1 MKPILELKKI
11 KMEYQIA
18 FIIGIILLCLSIFL
32 VYKNVVFLKN
42 SDRAKGE
49 VVELKKI
56 HRSTSK
62 PTFKPVFEFVT
73 KDGKVIEH
81 TSISSSN
88 PPSWKVGEKAVYAYN
103 SAEPINGKVVTFFG
117 VFGWAVALA
126 CIALPLIII
135 GGGYYITQSMLNTI
149 FDNL

>member
-1 MKPILELKKI
+1 MELKKN

-18 FIIGIILLCLSIFL
+18 FIVGIILLSLSLFL
-32 VYKNVVFLKN
+32 VYKNVVFLK
-42 SDRAKGE
+42 SSERAKGE

-62 PTFKPVFEFVT
+62 PTFKPVFKFVT

-88 PPSWKVGEKAVYAYN
+88 PPSWKVGEKAVYAYKIEN
-103 SAEPINGKVVTFFG
+103 PSKGKVVTFFG
-117 VFGWAVALA
+117 VFGWSVALA
-126 CIALPLIII
+126 CIALPMLVI
-135 GGGYYITQSMLNTI
+135 GGGYYLSQSMLNTI
-149 FDNL
+149 FDNLYH